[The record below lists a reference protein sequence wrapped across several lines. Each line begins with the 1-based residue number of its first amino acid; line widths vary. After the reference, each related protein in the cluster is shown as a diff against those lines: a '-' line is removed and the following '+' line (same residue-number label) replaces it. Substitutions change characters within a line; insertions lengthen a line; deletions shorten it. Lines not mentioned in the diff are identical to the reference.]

1 MIRIFPIAFN
11 TYREAVRDRVLYNLI
26 VFALLIVGSALLFGQ
41 ISISIERIVLIN
53 MGLTSISIFG
63 IVISTFIGIGLV
75 WKEIDRRTLYTV
87 LAHPVRRWEFIFGK
101 YLGLVGTLT
110 LNALLMAIGFFAAL
124 LFLSRA
130 FSRPDLYILVAIYF
144 ILLQFMMMTA
154 VAMLYSTYSSPLLSS
169 IFAFCTFVIGTFSE
183 DLHNFAAA
191 ATGLT
196 KYLMTGVAYIIPNFS
211 SLNVISQV
219 AHGTPVS
226 GALVLHNTAYAFTY
240 SLVLLLC
247 AAAVFENRNFK

>member
-1 MIRIFPIAFN
+1 MSRIVPIAFN

-53 MGLTSISIFG
+53 MGLTSISLFG
-63 IVISTFIGIGLV
+63 IMISILIGIWLV
-75 WKEIDRRTLYTV
+75 WKEIERRTLHTV
-87 LAHPVRRWEFIFGK
+87 LAHAVKRWAFIFGK
-101 YLGLVGTLT
+101 YLGLLGTLT
-110 LNALLMAIGFFAAL
+110 LNAFLMAIGFFAAL
-124 LFLSRA
+124 FYLSHA

-144 ILLQFMMMTA
+144 IFLQFMMMTA

-169 IFAFCTFVIGTFSE
+169 IFAFSTFVIGTFSE
-183 DLHNFAAA
+183 DLHTFAAGA
-191 ATGLT
+191 SGIAKWIITA
-196 KYLMTGVAYIIPNFS
+196 VAYVIPNFS

-219 AHGTPVS
+219 AHGTPVA
-226 GALVLHNTAYAFTY
+226 GALVLHNTVYAATY

-247 AAAVFENRNFK
+247 AAAIFENRNFK

>member
-1 MIRIFPIAFN
+1 MSRIFPIAYN

-53 MGLTSISIFG
+53 MGLSSISIFG
-63 IVISTFIGIGLV
+63 IVISIFIGISLV

-110 LNALLMAIGFFAAL
+110 LNALFMAIGFFAAL
-124 LFLSRA
+124 LYLSHSFA
-130 FSRPDLYILVAIYF
+130 RPDVYLLVAIYF
-144 ILLQFMMMTA
+144 ILLQFTMMTA
-154 VAMLYSTYSSPLLSS
+154 VALLYSTYSSPLLSS
-169 IFAFCTFVIGTFSE
+169 IFAFSTFVIGTFSE
-183 DLHNFAAA
+183 DLHDFAAGA
-191 ATGLT
+191 HGVT
-196 KYLMTGVAYIIPNFS
+196 KWVMTSVAYLIPNFS
-211 SLNVISQV
+211 SLNVISHV

-226 GALVLHNTAYAFTY
+226 GALVVQNTLYAITY
-240 SLVLLLC
+240 SLVVLLC
-247 AAAVFENRNFK
+247 AAAIFENRNFK

>member
-1 MIRIFPIAFN
+1 MSRIFPIAFN

-53 MGLTSISIFG
+53 IGLSSISIFG
-63 IVISTFIGIGLV
+63 IVISIFIGISLV

-110 LNALLMAIGFFAAL
+110 LNALFMAIGFFAAL
-124 LFLSRA
+124 LYLSHSFA
-130 FSRPDLYILVAIYF
+130 RPDVYLLVAIYF
-144 ILLQFMMMTA
+144 ILLQFTMMTA
-154 VAMLYSTYSSPLLSS
+154 VALLYSTYSSPLLSS
-169 IFAFCTFVIGTFSE
+169 IFAFSTFVIGTFSE
-183 DLHNFAAA
+183 DLHDFAAGA
-191 ATGLT
+191 HGVT
-196 KYLMTGVAYIIPNFS
+196 KWVMTSVAYLIPNFS

-226 GALVLHNTAYAFTY
+226 GALILQNTLYAITY
-240 SLVLLLC
+240 SLVILLC
-247 AAAVFENRNFK
+247 AAAIFENRNFK

>member
-1 MIRIFPIAFN
+1 MSRILAVAFN

-41 ISISIERIVLIN
+41 ISLEIERIVLIN

-63 IVISTFIGIGLV
+63 IVISIFIGIGLD
-75 WKEIDRRTLYTV
+75 WKEIERRTLYTV

-101 YLGLVGTLT
+101 YLGLLGTLT
-110 LNALLMAIGFFAAL
+110 LNALLMAVGFFAAL
-124 LFLSRA
+124 LYLSHT

-169 IFAFCTFVIGTFSE
+169 IFAFSTFVIGTFSE

-191 ATGLT
+191 SQGAT
-196 KYLMTGVAYIIPNFS
+196 KWIMTAVAYIVPNFS
-211 SLNVISQV
+211 SLNVVSQV
-219 AHGTPVS
+219 AHGTPVL
-226 GALVLHNTAYAFTY
+226 GALVLQNTVYAFTY
-240 SLVLLLC
+240 SVVLLLC

>member
-1 MIRIFPIAFN
+1 MSRILPIAFN

-63 IVISTFIGIGLV
+63 IVISIFIGIGLV
-75 WKEIDRRTLYTV
+75 WKEIERRTLYTV

-110 LNALLMAIGFFAAL
+110 FNAVLMAIGFFAAL
-124 LFLSRA
+124 VYLSHA
-130 FSRPDLYILVAIYF
+130 FSRPDLYILVALYF
-144 ILLQFMMMTA
+144 ILLQFLIMTA
-154 VAMLYSTYSSPLLSS
+154 VALLYSTYSSPLLSS
-169 IFAFCTFVIGTFSE
+169 IFAFSTFVIGTFSE
-183 DLHNFAAA
+183 DLHNFAAGA
-191 ATGLT
+191 HGLA
-196 KYLMTGVAYIIPNFS
+196 KWMMTGVAYIIPNFS

-219 AHGTPVS
+219 AHGAPVA
-226 GALVLHNTAYAFTY
+226 GALVLHNSVYAITY

>member
-1 MIRIFPIAFN
+1 MSRILPIAFN

-53 MGLTSISIFG
+53 MGLTSISLFG
-63 IVISTFIGIGLV
+63 IVISIFIGIGLV
-75 WKEIDRRTLYTV
+75 WKEIERRTLYTV

-101 YLGLVGTLT
+101 YLGLLGTLT
-110 LNALLMAIGFFAAL
+110 LNAFLMAVGFFAAL
-124 LFLSRA
+124 LYLSHA

-144 ILLQFMMMTA
+144 ILLQFMVMTA

-169 IFAFCTFVIGTFSE
+169 IFAFSTFVIGTFSE
-183 DLHNFAAA
+183 DLHNFAAG
-191 ATGLT
+191 ATGAA
-196 KYLMTGVAYIIPNFS
+196 KWIMTAVAYVIPNFS

-219 AHGTPVS
+219 AHGTPVA
-226 GALVLHNTAYAFTY
+226 GALVLHNTVYAVTY

-247 AAAVFENRNFK
+247 AAAIFENRNFK